1 MSHNSFV
8 GEVPDMGHFLSSAKD
23 SKQREERALLRFID
37 AFVRDKEHAAISL
50 GK

>member
-1 MSHNSFV
+1 MRMYMSHNSFV

-23 SKQREERALLRFID
+23 SKQREDRALLRF
-37 AFVRDKEHAAISL
+37 RDEEHAAISL